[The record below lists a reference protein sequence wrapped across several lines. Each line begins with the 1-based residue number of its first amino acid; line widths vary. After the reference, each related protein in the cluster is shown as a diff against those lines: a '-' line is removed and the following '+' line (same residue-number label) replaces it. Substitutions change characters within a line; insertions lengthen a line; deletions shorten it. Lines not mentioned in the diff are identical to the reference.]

1 MTTKK
6 RFNIK
11 DELEKLYVEVPK
23 ALLYEP
29 KYKPN
34 KSTKTKGL
42 SNDAKLLYGVL
53 LDRTYL
59 SMHTATEKGDTTY
72 LDENGDIFIY
82 FELAAIEEVLNVG
95 TKKAIATKRELIAF
109 DLLEEVKF
117 GQGKDTRLYLNI
129 VETNKDN
136 LKLYTSS
143 FLNRVKEKKKIEEV
157 RISNLRKNKKSES
170 IENTL
175 YCQKG
180 STSTVKKEVQV
191 LPKKQISNTKY
202 SNTDFSELDSN
213 VCMYVDAAR
222 KYFNDAIDAGY
233 EYYINSIKDK
243 IDFDLFERI
252 LVDSRAKNKTFNYV
266 IGTINNSIESNI
278 TSLEAF
284 LENRKNYKLAKKSST
299 TTKGSNKAPVVKTR
313 FHNINESFR
322 KYEPE
327 ELTKLIKESQKD
339 KFKSSKNEEVIDVKT
354 IREKAIDILQDKI
367 NNDDSILF
375 KVNVRLDLDR
385 YEKEINEICNELLNQ

>member
-59 SMHTATEKGDTTY
+59 SIHTATEKGDTTY

-129 VETNKDN
+129 VETN
-136 LKLYTSS
+136 S
-143 FLNRVKEKKKIEEV
+143 
-157 RISNLRKNKKSES
+157 
-170 IENTL
+170 
-175 YCQKG
+175 
-180 STSTVKKEVQV
+180 
-191 LPKKQISNTKY
+191 
-202 SNTDFSELDSN
+202 
-213 VCMYVDAAR
+213 
-222 KYFNDAIDAGY
+222 
-233 EYYINSIKDK
+233 YIH
-243 IDFDLFERI
+243 
-252 LVDSRAKNKTFNYV
+252 LVS
-266 IGTINNSIESNI
+266 
-278 TSLEAF
+278 
-284 LENRKNYKLAKKSST
+284 
-299 TTKGSNKAPVVKTR
+299 
-313 FHNINESFR
+313 
-322 KYEPE
+322 
-327 ELTKLIKESQKD
+327 
-339 KFKSSKNEEVIDVKT
+339 
-354 IREKAIDILQDKI
+354 
-367 NNDDSILF
+367 
-375 KVNVRLDLDR
+375 
-385 YEKEINEICNELLNQ
+385 

>member
-143 FLNRVKEKKKIEEV
+143 FLNRVKEKKKIEEI

-202 SNTDFSELDSN
+202 SNTDFNELDSN

-284 LENRKNYKLAKKSST
+284 LENRKNYKPAKKSST
-299 TTKGSNKAPVVKTR
+299 TTKTQKVKTR
-313 FHNINESFR
+313 FHNITDR
-322 KYEPE
+322 TQDYAPK
-327 ELTKLIKESQKD
+327 ELERLLKESQSD
-339 KFKSSKNEEVIDVKT
+339 KFNSDKSNSVDMKA